1 MVDEVLLEGIT
12 GDYQILFGRIC
23 GSLGSKGKEHAKNRF
38 GKDKGNLKNKWE
50 GYHLKAYGEFIIT
63 AGGHYERNGEQYLL
77 NKERL
82 NLKLKK
88 AGIKNGFEALG
99 QLPSS
104 SASEARAQNFMHG
117 LSLYHSYKQAPLL
130 QTLLDFLVFC
140 RDENDGIMSVFYDG
154 KYDETVKNSQ
164 KKLHAEEQAR
174 SRLGQTIKEFEP
186 YIDSIFNPPLS
197 HNITNDKDTWL
208 SPANLTQIPFVG
220 REAEIDQLNKFIN
233 HHDLFQ
239 IWAIEGPSGAGKTR
253 LINEWMNQEKNG
265 QFSDWDFLILKK
277 QDRIDP
283 DSWLTWT
290 PDIPTFVVLD
300 YMFGY
305 EKVVENI
312 ILRSANKF
320 EKSVRLLVVD
330 HVFTSPLLSDKRW
343 RFSSGDGITRN
354 RSIFYSTESLNL
366 TKTDDQETILREIIR
381 RRANLDE
388 ASEKLDKAIEYLYDT
403 KGAQHPLFAA
413 LVGDALRNHQDYNK
427 LQRRE
432 LIFYYLQGS
441 KRLPWDLE
449 KSQEDGRW
457 ASHFI
462 CTATARRS
470 MAYLD
475 MITAANLC
483 EHSPKSFKEVKRICN
498 TVVASNQTTE
508 LSPFYPDILGE
519 SFFLLFLQELEHSI
533 EFQVEFQQVLLSGDK
548 STQVKDAIEFV
559 AFIERLVRNLLNDD
573 QSLDDIQEFWG
584 VLFRFLKRSVSKCS
598 GFPKNNPLR
607 WAISV
612 SLVGFIYMA
621 RHLFSEGEILELL
634 DQIDEQDVFDCQDA
648 HLLVMSITP
657 ALQFLDLSA
666 QLKPAKSLEIP
677 IKARQLF
684 ENYKDSQKAEYYL
697 PLLHIAIHYNLIEC
711 VQLLIAY
718 DADSVYEKLK
728 EGQTPLISACLLGHS
743 EIVNV
748 LLLKANSTI
757 DFADENGLTALHWA
771 CVNGSMEVVTL
782 LLARKP
788 ESIELPDKDGLTVLH
803 WACMSGHTEVVTLLL
818 ARKPELIELPDKDG
832 RTVLHSACM
841 SGHMEVV
848 TLLLARKPE
857 LIDLSDKNGRT
868 VLHWACIEGHTEVVT
883 LLLARKP
890 ELIELPDKD
899 GRTVLHGACVNGH
912 TKVAR
917 LLLARK
923 LELIELSDKYGLTV
937 LHWACVNGHMEV
949 VTLLLA
955 RKPELI
961 YLSDKNGRTVL
972 HWACLDGH
980 TEVVTLLLARKP
992 ELIDFSDK
1000 DGRTVLHRAC
1010 IEGHTEVAT
1019 LLLARKPELIELT
1032 DKDGRTALYYAQK
1045 RGFLDLIGLLSKSKK
1060 R

>member
-197 HNITNDKDTWL
+197 PNITNDKDTWL

-220 REAEIDQLNKFIN
+220 RGDEITQLNQFIDS
-233 HHDLFQ
+233 HDAFKV
-239 IWAIEGPSGAGKTR
+239 WAIEGPSGAGKTR
-253 LINEWMNQEKNG
+253 LTNEWMHQEQNG
-265 QFSDWDFLILKK
+265 RLSDWSFLILQK

-283 DSWLTWT
+283 DSWLTWA
-290 PDIPTFVVLD
+290 PDAPTLIVLD

-312 ILRSANKF
+312 VLRSAKKF
-320 EKSVRLLVVD
+320 DQNVRLLVID
-330 HVFTSPLLSDKRW
+330 HVFTSPLASDKRW
-343 RFSSGDGITRN
+343 GFSSGDGITRN

-475 MITAANLC
+475 MMTAANSFKD
-483 EHSPKSFKEVKRICN
+483 SPKDFEEVKKICN
-498 TVVASNQTTE
+498 TVIASSNETK
-508 LSPFYPDILGE
+508 LSPFVPDILGE
-519 SFFLLFLQELEHSI
+519 SFFLLLLQKLENSLA
-533 EFQVEFQQVLLSGDK
+533 FQKEFQQVLLAGNK
-548 STQVKDAIEFV
+548 KAQLKDAIEFV
-559 AFIERLVRNLLNDD
+559 AFIERLILNLLNDD
-573 QSLDDIQEFWG
+573 QSLDNIQEFWK
-584 VLFRFLKRSVSKCS
+584 VLFRFFMRSASKCS
-598 GFPKNNPLR
+598 GFPKNSPLR
-607 WAISV
+607 WAV
-612 SLVGFIYMA
+612 SICLVGFIYKA
-621 RHLFSEGEILELL
+621 RHLFSEDEILELL
-634 DQIDEQDVFDCQDA
+634 AQIDEQDIFECRDLRWLTTSVV
-648 HLLVMSITP
+648 H
-657 ALQFLDLSA
+657 ALHFIDFSA
-666 QLKPAKSLEIP
+666 QLNPAESLEIP

-684 ENYKDSQKAEYYL
+684 KHYKDANKSEYYVPVL
-697 PLLHIAIHYNLIEC
+697 YIAIGYNLIEC
-711 VQLLIAY
+711 VQLLIDY
-718 DADSVYEKLK
+718 DADSAYEILG
-728 EGQTPLISACLLGHS
+728 EDQTPLMYACKFGNS
-743 EIVNV
+743 EIVKV
-748 LLLKANSTI
+748 LLLKAESTI
-757 DFADENGLTALHWA
+757 NVTGKWGLTVLDWSYMVEHTEVVMLLLAHKPELIDLPGRGLSVLFWACVQGHTEVVMLLLDLKPELIDLTERDGGTALHWA
-771 CVNGSMEVVTL
+771 CAKGYSDVPRL
-782 LLARKP
+782 LLA
-788 ESIELPDKDGLTVLH
+788 L
-803 WACMSGHTEVVTLLL
+803 
-818 ARKPELIELPDKDG
+818 
-832 RTVLHSACM
+832 
-841 SGHMEVV
+841 
-848 TLLLARKPE
+848 KPE
-857 LIDLSDKNGRT
+857 LID
-868 VLHWACIEGHTEVVT
+868 V
-883 LLLARKP
+883 
-890 ELIELPDKD
+890 PD
-899 GRTVLHGACVNGH
+899 N
-912 TKVAR
+912 
-917 LLLARK
+917 
-923 LELIELSDKYGLTV
+923 
-937 LHWACVNGHMEV
+937 
-949 VTLLLA
+949 
-955 RKPELI
+955 
-961 YLSDKNGRTVL
+961 
-972 HWACLDGH
+972 
-980 TEVVTLLLARKP
+980 
-992 ELIDFSDK
+992 
-1000 DGRTVLHRAC
+1000 
-1010 IEGHTEVAT
+1010 
-1019 LLLARKPELIELT
+1019 
-1032 DKDGRTALYYAQK
+1032 DGRTALYYAQK
-1045 RGFLDLIGLLSKSKK
+1045 KGFSNLIGLLSRS
-1060 R
+1060 